1 MPQTFVEEKINFYVF
16 IVIYNCRLMVML
28 NSYDIVKE
36 AFMTRADDFADRLMN
51 ETTFMDFTDGSYNR
65 IYSFVVT

>member
-1 MPQTFVEEKINFYVF
+1 
-16 IVIYNCRLMVML
+16 MVML

-65 IYSFVVT
+65 ITLLWSPDVGRS

>member
-1 MPQTFVEEKINFYVF
+1 
-16 IVIYNCRLMVML
+16 MVML

-51 ETTFMDFTDGSYNR
+51 ETTFMDFTDGSYTR